1 MLRTASADREG
12 LFFAG
17 DALRGGACAIVVL
30 CHVYLG
36 LAVRQPQYE
45 WNHSAL
51 VYEVGAACIF
61 SFFIL
66 SGYLVG
72 GPFARR
78 FVDGRE
84 MQRLRI
90 YAEKRL
96 RRVLPAFW
104 LILTVLVLVFGTL
117 DTSKRDLL
125 ANYLF
130 LQNFFPNGI
139 SLSYMQQAWTLAL
152 EVAFYIALPIMFWLA
167 HRLWGGRGTREQRR
181 KWVLIFLAGTFVV
194 SFLLHQEYPEANAS
208 TTTLLTFWW
217 AIAPGIALAILEEPG
232 RKLWA
237 GTEQG
242 RRVGLLAMV
251 GGALLLLAVMIQQPF
266 PTGIK
271 TFAAEIVAAAAILGG
286 AMVWQWATGRVPWP
300 FGARW
305 MHALGRWSLSIYL
318 IHLAIGRE
326 LFEHLPD
333 DLGQW
338 GAFAF
343 MSAGMLGISIVV
355 GGLMWWLVEEPI
367 LNKHRPRWPPRA
379 THTREEPAATLP

>member
-1 MLRTASADREG
+1 MIRTAEGDRDG

-17 DALRGGACAIVVL
+17 DALRGVACAIVVL

-36 LAVRQPQYE
+36 LAVRLPQYE

-51 VYEVGAACIF
+51 VYEIGAACIF

-78 FVDGRE
+78 FVEGRE
-84 MQRLRI
+84 MPGVRR

-96 RRVLPAFW
+96 RRVIPAFW
-104 LILTVLVLVFGTL
+104 VILTVLILWFGTL
-117 DTSKRDLL
+117 GASTKQLG
-125 ANYLF
+125 ATYLF
-130 LQNFFPNGI
+130 QQNFFPNSV
-139 SLSYMQQAWTLAL
+139 SLSYIQQAWTLDI
-152 EVAFYIALPIMFWLA
+152 EVAFYIALPIMFWFV
-167 HRLWGGRGTREQRR
+167 HRFWGGRGTPQQRR
-181 KWVLIFLAGTFVV
+181 KWVLIVLAVTFVV
-194 SFLLHQEYPEANAS
+194 SFLLHQERPQANS
-208 TTTLLTFWW
+208 TTTTLLTFWW
-217 AIAPGIALAILEEPG
+217 PVAPGIALAVLETPG
-232 RKLWA
+232 RALLA
-237 GTEQG
+237 GTERG
-242 RRVGLLAMV
+242 RRIGLIAMV
-251 GGALLLLAVMIQQPF
+251 GGALLLLAVLIKQPY

-271 TFAAEIVAAAAILGG
+271 TFAAEIIAAAGILAG

-318 IHLAIGRE
+318 IHIGIGRE

-338 GAFAF
+338 GSFAF
-343 MSAGMLGISIVV
+343 MGAGMLGGAIVV
-355 GGLMWWLVEEPI
+355 GALMWWLVEEPI

-379 THTREEPAATLP
+379 TRTREEPAATLP

>member
-1 MLRTASADREG
+1 MLRTQSADREG

-17 DALRGGACAIVVL
+17 DSLRGGACAIVVL

-45 WNHSAL
+45 WNHAAL

-78 FVDGRE
+78 FVAGRE
-84 MQRLRI
+84 MQPLRV

-104 LILTVLVLVFGTL
+104 VLLTVLILWFGTL
-117 DTSKRDLL
+117 GATKGQL
-125 ANYLF
+125 AATYLF
-130 LQNFFPNGI
+130 QQNFFPNAV
-139 SLSYMQQAWTLAL
+139 SLSYMQQAWTLDI
-152 EVAFYIALPIMFWLA
+152 EVAFYVALPIMFWFA
-167 HRLWGGRGTREQRR
+167 HRVWGGRGTPERR
-181 KWVLIFLAGTFVV
+181 RTWLLIFLASTFVI
-194 SFLLHQEYPEANAS
+194 SFLLHQEHPAANS
-208 TTTLLTFWW
+208 TTTTLLTFWW
-217 AIAPGIALAILEEPG
+217 PVAPGIALAILEEPG
-232 RKLWA
+232 RRWLA
-237 GTEQG
+237 GTQRG
-242 RRVGLLAMV
+242 RRLGLAAMA
-251 GGALLLLAVMIQQPF
+251 GGALLLLAVMIKQPE

-271 TFAAEIVAAAAILGG
+271 TFAAELVAASGILGG

-305 MHALGRWSLSIYL
+305 LHALGRWSLSIYL
-318 IHLAIGRE
+318 IHIGIGRE
-326 LFEHLPD
+326 LFDHLPD
-333 DLGQW
+333 GLGQW
-338 GAFAF
+338 GSFAF
-343 MSAGMLGISIVV
+343 MGAGMLGGSIVV

-379 THTREEPAATLP
+379 TRTREEPAATLP